1 MSTAT
6 IDASD
11 LFQLT
16 NLEDHLLRFTVAG
29 KNYAVGAGQTV
40 YVPFDLVKLY
50 FGDPRSGLMER
61 SYKDESGNRIHI
73 PSRAR
78 ELDRLGTWYGLE
90 IKQNEIKAKAVKDNV
105 AIPPLPTLADVA
117 PKVKLVDGTGNE
129 IKHVVDDPTGQAAV
143 EPVSM
148 LDSPEAIKA
157 EVARQRQVLERLEA
171 AQQALNDAPTGDGE
185 EVTEDTPN
193 LPKGK

>member
-1 MSTAT
+1 MTSTIAA
-6 IDASD
+6 DD

-16 NLEDHLLRFTVAG
+16 NLEDYPLRFMVAN

-40 YVPFDLVKLY
+40 YVPFDLIKLY

-61 SYKDESGNRIHI
+61 SYKDEQGNRVHI
-73 PSRAR
+73 PSRER
-78 ELDRLGTWYGLE
+78 EVSRLTIMHGVPQKHNDLR
-90 IKQNEIKAKAVKDNV
+90 AKAEKDGV
-105 AIPPLPTLADVA
+105 ALPPLPTLEELA
-117 PKVKLVDGTGNE
+117 PKVRIVDGSGHD
-129 IKHVVDDPTGQAAV
+129 IKHVIQDPLGREAV
-143 EPVSM
+143 EPVST

-171 AQQALNDAPTGDGE
+171 AQQAIDDAPTGDGE
-185 EVTEDTPN
+185 EVTEDTPD